1 MIQKWLY
8 RILSMIVFMAL
19 FLVDIVVVAPFATN
33 EIVAS
38 ALVFVF
44 YLYLIYLI
52 SFRKVFQEGFVL
64 SNKKGY
70 HYNGNTVEEDIA
82 KENVSDAFDHSKIAN
97 FSDDIVGVLGWK
109 GTGLCLIALIVGFGI
124 LKILY
129 G

>member
-52 SFRKVFQEGFVL
+52 SFRKVF
-64 SNKKGY
+64 
-70 HYNGNTVEEDIA
+70 
-82 KENVSDAFDHSKIAN
+82 
-97 FSDDIVGVLGWK
+97 
-109 GTGLCLIALIVGFGI
+109 
-124 LKILY
+124 
-129 G
+129 

>member
-1 MIQKWLY
+1 M
-8 RILSMIVFMAL
+8 
-19 FLVDIVVVAPFATN
+19 
-33 EIVAS
+33 
-38 ALVFVF
+38 
-44 YLYLIYLI
+44 
-52 SFRKVFQEGFVL
+52 

-70 HYNGNTVEEDIA
+70 YYNGNAVEEDIA